1 MVGFIPQ
8 KLSMTRPS
16 ELETGA
22 VSVSIPADVSYLLWE
37 RRRTIGMIMIVA
49 FVIGLAAAVLW
60 PSRYRSTASFIPEQ
74 SSQSSRL
81 SAGLGGLA
89 SQFGVSLPGDP
100 MQSGRFYADILLSR
114 RVIERVLLGRY
125 EIRFD
130 GNAGHDSMPLLDIL
144 GIKDRDSL
152 ERVQKGVKKL
162 RGMVSADADI
172 RTNIVSISV
181 QARNPA
187 LAAAIANRFVE
198 TVNDFNTKT
207 RQSQA
212 GRRRVFIDQQTD
224 SAERELRVAEDRLKT
239 FYQQN
244 RSWAQSPELEYRRG
258 QLQRQVEIEQ
268 DLYLTLRRNLE
279 TARIDEVND
288 VPLVSVIDFAV
299 PSNDRSPP
307 RRLILVALLALA
319 AFASLVYTYASWY
332 WKTGQASGRWVRN
345 A

>member
-1 MVGFIPQ
+1 
-8 KLSMTRPS
+8 
-16 ELETGA
+16 
-22 VSVSIPADVSYLLWE
+22 VSIPTDLSYLLWE
-37 RRRTIGMIMIVA
+37 RRRAIGIIMIGA
-49 FVIGLAAAVLW
+49 IAIGVSTALLW
-60 PSRYRSTASFIPEQ
+60 PSRYRATASFIPEQ

-89 SQFGVSLPGDP
+89 SQFGVSLGGDP

-114 RVIERVLLGRY
+114 RVIEQVLLGSY
-125 EIRFD
+125 PIQFNGKGGD
-130 GNAGHDSMPLLDIL
+130 DSLPLLDIL
-144 GIKDRDSL
+144 GIKGRNSL
-152 ERVQKGVKKL
+152 ERVEKGVKKL
-162 RGMVSADADI
+162 RGMTSADADI

-212 GRRRVFIDQQTD
+212 GRRRMFIDQQTD
-224 SAERELRVAEDRLKT
+224 SAERELQVAEDRLKT

-288 VPLVSVIDFAV
+288 VPLVSVIDTAV

-307 RRLILVALLALA
+307 RRLILLAVLALG

-332 WKTGQASGRWVRN
+332 WKTGQASGRWVQK

>member
-1 MVGFIPQ
+1 MVSFAIPR
-8 KLSMTRPS
+8 KRTMTRSFES
-16 ELETGA
+16 EAGA
-22 VSVSIPADVSYLLWE
+22 VSVSIPTDVSLLLWE
-37 RRRTIGMIMIVA
+37 KRRGIGMIMIGA
-49 FVIGLAAAVLW
+49 FVVGLAAALLW
-60 PSRYRSTASFIPEQ
+60 PSSYRSSASFIPEQ
-74 SSQSSRL
+74 SSQSARL
-81 SAGLGGLA
+81 AGLGGLA
-89 SQFGVSLPGDP
+89 SQFGVSLGGDP

-114 RVIERVLLGRY
+114 RVIEQVLLGSY
-125 EIRFD
+125 PSQL
-130 GNAGHDSMPLLDIL
+130 GLNAGRDSIPLLDIL
-144 GIKDRDSL
+144 GIKGRDSL

-162 RGMVSADADI
+162 RGMTSADADV

-181 QARNPA
+181 QAKSPA

-224 SAERELRVAEDRLKT
+224 SAESELRVAEDRLKT

-288 VPLVSVIDFAV
+288 IPLVSVIDIAV
-299 PSNDRSPP
+299 PSTDRSPP
-307 RRLILVALLALA
+307 RRLLLLAFLVLG
-319 AFASLVYTYASWY
+319 AFLSLVYTYASWY
-332 WKTGQASGRWVRN
+332 WETVQVSGR
-345 A
+345 